1 MTITPDGR
9 TWEQGRDGTFT
20 PSRPPQSPGSGRRT
34 ASGDNVLVLDPGD
47 PVPPGTPPGT
57 VILVRAPDA
66 PVLVLNAL
74 DPIPPTTLVG
84 TVVLRRP

>member
-1 MTITPDGR
+1 MTVTPDGT
-9 TWEQGRDGTFT
+9 TWTRKPDGTYL
-20 PSRPPQSPGSGRRT
+20 PSRPPSSPGSGRGS
-34 ASGDNVLVLDPGD
+34 SGDNVLVLDPGD